1 MLRDALAELYVTDG
15 QYERALYEYV
25 YTIPITTTNG
35 NKERKGLIGEGPAIA
50 DQENVN
56 IPITYLLDILDI
68 LVFGP
73 L

>member
-25 YTIPITTTNG
+25 TLYLFTT
-35 NKERKGLIGEGPAIA
+35 NKERKGLIGEAHQEAHAIA
-50 DQENVN
+50 DQEHVK
-56 IPITYLLDILDI
+56 IPITYLLDIL
-68 LVFGP
+68 VYGP